1 MVRRWLIFEIHLN
14 KNFKY
19 SLFRCKNMPPSKN
32 RVPLDDSR
40 SEASSTREK
49 LGASAGISSNG
60 KGRRVASGLGAIS
73 THRDTDTPGVVSTI
87 ATVTTGTGCI
97 AGQDGNAGV
106 RYFRHVQYSLLTIG
120 RCIGRLSTLL
130 SYIHTDM
137 HTD

>member
-1 MVRRWLIFEIHLN
+1 
-14 KNFKY
+14 
-19 SLFRCKNMPPSKN
+19 MPPSKN

-73 THRDTDTPGVVSTI
+73 TQRDTDTPGVVSTT
-87 ATVTTGTGCI
+87 ATGTGCI
-97 AGQDGNAGV
+97 AGQDENAGV
-106 RYFRHVQYSLLTIG
+106 RYFGHVQYSLLNIG